1 MFVKAQSKQR
11 FGDLKEPYVNIDEM
25 VSAEFG
31 HDANLV
37 NIKMSDGEEMV
48 VKGDAAKRLMAY
60 LEEHT
65 LK

>member
-11 FGDLKEPYVNIDEM
+11 FGEFREPYVNIDEM
-25 VSAEFG
+25 ISAEIG
-31 HDANLV
+31 HEQGTV

-48 VKGDAAKRLMAY
+48 VKGDAAKHLMAY
-60 LEEHT
+60 LEEHA